1 MSGDLRYFVS
11 LTFTF
16 TVAPY
21 RMINLVNPEISRGRC
36 PTTTGLSRLTVFL
49 LQQLRSGRADYF
61 PRELFQAF
69 HLVSDSTALYK
80 RGNRVVH
87 MGRRNSIPANSKS
100 PFQLWSWNDQMTE
113 MYTRRH
119 PIHVIIDRKIAWSC
133 ETDQMAEFHIILTLI

>member
-16 TVAPY
+16 TVAPC
-21 RMINLVNPEISRGRC
+21 RMINLVNLEISRGRC
-36 PTTTGLSRLTVFL
+36 PTYDWSKLTSRFFL

-100 PFQLWSWNDQMTE
+100 PFQL
-113 MYTRRH
+113 
-119 PIHVIIDRKIAWSC
+119 
-133 ETDQMAEFHIILTLI
+133 